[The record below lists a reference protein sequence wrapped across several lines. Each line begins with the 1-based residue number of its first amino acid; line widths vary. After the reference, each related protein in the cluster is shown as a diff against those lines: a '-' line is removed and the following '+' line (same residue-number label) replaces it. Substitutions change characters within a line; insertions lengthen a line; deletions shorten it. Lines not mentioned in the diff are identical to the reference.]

1 MVKSSLPHL
10 RINTVMAKSYIV
22 PGRVTYIEKTR
33 RLRRKMT
40 KDELREYRSIKMEVC
55 QIERRIEA
63 MEGRTDDIGYTD
75 TLRELYREKL
85 KALLDLQLRIE
96 KAIESLSPTER
107 ELMRLRYID
116 GEEWVDVAETIHY
129 EWTQTHRIHAR
140 ALNKIKNL

>member
-1 MVKSSLPHL
+1 
-10 RINTVMAKSYIV
+10 
-22 PGRVTYIEKTR
+22 
-33 RLRRKMT
+33 MT